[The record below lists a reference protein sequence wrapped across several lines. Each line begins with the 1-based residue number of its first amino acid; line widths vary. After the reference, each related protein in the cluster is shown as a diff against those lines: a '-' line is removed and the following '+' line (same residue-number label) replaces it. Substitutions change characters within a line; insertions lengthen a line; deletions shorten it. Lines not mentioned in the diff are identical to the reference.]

1 MEYIV
6 RSEERISVLPCECGA
21 YPIFEHPNNGW
32 TDTWLKCPNCGKQT
46 YNTGGFHYAREI
58 PLEEAKK
65 AAISLWNKRNLM
77 R

>member
-32 TDTWLKCPNCGKQT
+32 TDTWLK
-46 YNTGGFHYAREI
+46 NTIDNGGLSDHECA
-58 PLEEAKK
+58 
-65 AAISLWNKRNLM
+65 
-77 R
+77 